1 MQFVDL
7 AALTIHDV
15 KNRLAILASRAE
27 TRGDGETVHDALT
40 AAATLTQLLLFYK
53 AEKGSLSVDIDARV
67 PADLLEELAMEIG
80 KQTALTVAV
89 NIGEAPTLWFYDEAL
104 VRMVLLNAIYNALR
118 HAVKTITLSA
128 HVRDDCLEFAVQ
140 DDGSGYPP
148 AMLEQPMA
156 MRSLSREGTGLG
168 LYLASKVAA
177 LHSNS
182 GQEGSVELRNA
193 QGAAFCLRL
202 PK

>member
-40 AAATLTQLLLFYK
+40 AAATLTHSAFYK
-53 AEKGSLSVDIDARV
+53 AEKGSLVSISMLRK
-67 PADLLEELAMEIG
+67 LA
-80 KQTALTVAV
+80 TNALTVAV
-89 NIGEAPTLWFYDEAL
+89 NVGEAPTLWFYDEAL

-148 AMLEQPMA
+148 AMLEQPMS

-193 QGAAFCLRL
+193 QGAVHSASDCRNELHRITFCFVD
-202 PK
+202 